1 MSLETKKEQVK
12 ITKKKGGQHK
22 THSIK
27 DELSKL
33 QRPASKKKSTHPPH
47 PKADEKPREPFKEKY
62 RGLLNLTPEYFPAK
76 KTGGKKDSTVPKKV
90 EQPEESRIV
99 LMDID
104 PHRLHAYWEI
114 TQRDKKRIL
123 EQLDEPSYPQ
133 RQIIRVYDVTY
144 IHFDGN
150 NAHNYFDIEV
160 DKDKGNWYINLWSP
174 HKSFCAEIG
183 MRSFQDDFYPIARS
197 NYIDT
202 PRPYQSSSGEEQW
215 MKVSGNYEEIS
226 LLPAKPQTEKI
237 ELKDTSIKRKNLIN
251 LPQRKK
257 GLQEPDLKRAH
268 TPLSKEKIP
277 SNSMPS
283 IEKELTLK
291 ETVVKKDTTPTL
303 QQSHKEKT
311 PSEKKVIKKFTQETN
326 PYEKDKR
333 LFNESNATKESTKSY
348 TIKNEVIAYY
358 RKLLFIAGQKG
369 KKTKT
374 PPTINPHHEN
384 VIPLE
389 EGLNQRLFTER
400 HTHYGSDIRWEK
412 EVKEKK

>member
-12 ITKKKGGQHK
+12 IEKKKDVQNK

-27 DELSKL
+27 DELSTL
-33 QRPASKKKSTHPPH
+33 QTAPKKTGTHSPH
-47 PKADEKPREPFKEKY
+47 PKSDEKPREPFKEKY
-62 RGLLNLTPEYFPAK
+62 RGLLNPTPEYFPAK
-76 KTGGKKDSTVPKKV
+76 KTGGKEDSTGTKKV

-114 TQRDKKRIL
+114 THRDKKIIL
-123 EQLDEPSYPQ
+123 EQLDDPSYSQ

-150 NAHNYFDIEV
+150 NAHSYFDIEV

-202 PRPYQSSSGEEQW
+202 PRPYQSFSAEEQW
-215 MKVSGNYEEIS
+215 MKVSGNYEEVS
-226 LLPAKPQTEKI
+226 LLSAKSQTEKI
-237 ELKDTSIKRKNLIN
+237 ELEDTSIRRKNLIN
-251 LPQRKK
+251 LLQRKK

-268 TPLSKEKIP
+268 TPLFKEKIP
-277 SNSMPS
+277 SKSIIPP

-291 ETVVKKDTTPTL
+291 ETVVNNDTALTL

-311 PSEKKVIKKFTQETN
+311 LSEKNVIKKSTQETN

-333 LFNESNATKESTKSY
+333 LFTESNATKESTKPY
-348 TIKNEVIAYY
+348 IIKNEVIAYY
-358 RKLLFIAGQKG
+358 KKFRYIARQKE
-369 KKTKT
+369 KKTQP
-374 PPTINPHHEN
+374 PPTLNPHHGR
-384 VIPLE
+384 VIPFE
-389 EGLNQRLFTER
+389 EDLNQRLFTEG
-400 HTHYGSDIRWEK
+400 HTHYGSDIRWER